1 MLSVIAVIKI
11 CDVFRKPVITFKMF
25 LGMTTLILNLC
36 SVHLNDLLVAYSWCC
51 TWVSSYFK
59 SVQINAT
66 YAFLKICAVPEC
78 HVLVLFKLMIATLSL
93 QLVSYLGIVIFQALD
108 FGLSDEEERH
118 LSPDLER
125 LIDMMTAAGKLL
137 LPFSL
142 VGQIALKC
150 SDTNLFVFPICFVP
164 AVIVSSKF
172 CIVWLCCI
180 Q

>member
-11 CDVFRKPVITFKMF
+11 CEMFIKPVISIKTF
-25 LGMTTLILNLC
+25 LGMTILILNFC
-36 SVHLNDLLVAYSWCC
+36 SVHLNELLVSYFWCC
-51 TWVSSYFK
+51 TWVSSYVR
-59 SVQINAT
+59 SVQINDA
-66 YAFLKICAVPEC
+66 YAFLEVFI
-78 HVLVLFKLMIATLSL
+78 VLEYHISVLFKLMIATLSL
-93 QLVSYLGIVIFQALD
+93 QLVSYLGIVIFHALD

-142 VGQIALKC
+142 VGRFALKC
-150 SDTNLFVFPICFVP
+150 LGTNLFVCPIFFIP
-164 AVIVSSKF
+164 AVIVSSIF
-172 CIVWLCCI
+172 CTVRLGCI